1 MHLDP
6 AVTDPDNYKVILE
19 NERVRVLEYKDK
31 PGDKTH
37 LHHHPDS
44 MMYFLSSFKR
54 KIEINGKEVTVDG
67 KKDTVAWLNEQDH
80 FGSNIG
86 DTETHV
92 LFVELKEKNNN
103 IKETASVLGPN
114 KEG

>member
-1 MHLDP
+1 M
-6 AVTDPDNYKVILE
+6 ILE

-44 MMYFLSSFKR
+44 TMYFLSSFKR
-54 KIEINGKEVTVDG
+54 QIEMNGKVIEVDG
-67 KKDTVAWLNEQDH
+67 KSGTVAWLSEQDH
-80 FGSNIG
+80 FGKNIG

-92 LFVELKEKNNN
+92 LFVELKEKNPNPEKSES
-103 IKETASVLGPN
+103 ILGPS
-114 KEG
+114 KSA